1 MRVRWSVVGVGTA
14 GRARARAILSDPG
27 SELVRVWRG
36 RYAGEIG
43 VPIASSWEEAIAP
56 ADAVA
61 IASPTEA
68 HEAQVEAALLAD
80 RHVVVE
86 YPMALS
92 EAAFVRLFA
101 LARAKGR
108 VLHEEHIELLTGAAT
123 ALRSAIAPADVA
135 EIDVAFS
142 APGDPIPGL
151 ELAWRNV
158 ARVSRLVDVAGPI
171 AAIESLSPS
180 PGRLE
185 ARLRTAAGAE
195 ARLHFTQG
203 PGLRRTTEL
212 RIRADRSEW
221 HQRDD
226 DLTRDGV
233 PVPTPRP
240 TSLFAE
246 DHRIAMARI
255 VGGAPPP
262 VGESRLAHV
271 ARIVQRLSE
280 GCNGALH

>member
-1 MRVRWSVVGVGTA
+1 MRVRWAVVGVGTA
-14 GRARARAILSDPG
+14 GRARARAILGDAD

-43 VPIASSWEEAIAP
+43 VPVAGSWDEAVES
-56 ADAVA
+56 ADVVA
-61 IASPTEA
+61 IASPNEA

-101 LARAKGR
+101 LARSRGR

-123 ALRSAIAPADVA
+123 ALRSAILPADVR

-171 AAIESLSPS
+171 AAIESLTPA

-195 ARLHFTQG
+195 ARLFFTQG
-203 PGLRRTTEL
+203 PGLRRKTEL
-212 RIRADRSEW
+212 RIRTDRSEW
-221 HQRDD
+221 HQLDD
-226 DLTRDGV
+226 DVTRDGV
-233 PVPTPRP
+233 PVLAPRP
-240 TSLFAE
+240 ASLFAE

-255 VGGAPPP
+255 VEGAPPP
-262 VGESRLAHV
+262 VDESRLAHV
-271 ARIVQRLSE
+271 ARIVQRLSD